1 VAPAAYWFFLA
12 ALPAAGLVA
21 RVASARLP
29 LAPLAYRLRPV
40 ESLLAVGALI
50 ALGFHCS
57 AMFFPAEVEALPGL
71 EGPAE
76 AVADLGTASQLAY
89 WLPAVVLVV
98 GVRRVW
104 RSALVALTAVLVVV
118 GVTMFWSFGL
128 SAHLAAIAAAV
139 AITVAIAAGLVRT
152 PTGQP

>member
-1 VAPAAYWFFLA
+1 MAPAAYWFSLA
-12 ALPAAGLVA
+12 VLPAAGLI
-21 RVASARLP
+21 ARLSFAQLP
-29 LAPLAYRLRPV
+29 FAPLAYRLRPI
-40 ESLLAVGALI
+40 ELLLAVGALV

-57 AMFFPAEVEALPGL
+57 AMFFPAEVEAIPGL

-89 WLPAVVLVV
+89 WLPAVVLLV
-98 GVRRVW
+98 GLRRIW
-104 RSALVALTAVLVVV
+104 LPALATLTAVLVVV

-139 AITVAIAAGLVRT
+139 AITIAIAAGLVRA
-152 PTGQP
+152 PAGRA